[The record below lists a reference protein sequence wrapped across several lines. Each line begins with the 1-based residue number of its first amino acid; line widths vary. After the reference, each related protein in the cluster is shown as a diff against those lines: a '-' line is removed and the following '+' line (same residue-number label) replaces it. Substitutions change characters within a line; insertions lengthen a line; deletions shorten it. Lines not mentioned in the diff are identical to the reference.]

1 MNDTMKI
8 VQTLEDFNTL
18 LKRVTKTNK
27 NETKEQKGGIL
38 GMLLGDLGASLL
50 GNMLAETGMFRAGPS
65 YPLTDFEIQNNYQN
79 ESRFNGV
86 FSRDNLPNIVKKGAY
101 GINLDEC
108 AYVGTHWIAL
118 FCTEIEVTYF
128 DSFGVEHIP
137 DEIKEFIGNRN
148 LKANIFRIQ

>member
-1 MNDTMKI
+1 MNVSVDAYPFLAFSDLTCH
-8 VQTLEDFNTL
+8 LEDFNTL

-79 ESRFNGV
+79 ES
-86 FSRDNLPNIVKKGAY
+86 
-101 GINLDEC
+101 
-108 AYVGTHWIAL
+108 
-118 FCTEIEVTYF
+118 
-128 DSFGVEHIP
+128 
-137 DEIKEFIGNRN
+137 
-148 LKANIFRIQ
+148 

>member
-8 VQTLEDFNTL
+8 FQTLEDFNTL

-86 FSRDNLPNIVKKGAY
+86 FSRDNVPNIIKKE
-101 GINLDEC
+101 LME
-108 AYVGTHWIAL
+108 
-118 FCTEIEVTYF
+118 
-128 DSFGVEHIP
+128 
-137 DEIKEFIGNRN
+137 
-148 LKANIFRIQ
+148 